1 MLTRIKRTMNFALML
16 TVFVT
21 IFVVEL
27 PDKTFIATLVLATR
41 YRPILVWIG
50 VTAAF
55 LVQTVIAVAFGG
67 LISRLPEQPVFAVVA
82 VLFLVAGV
90 LLLRGASEA
99 DAEEEETETKYG
111 GAADL
116 GSSRWRAMS
125 ASFLILFLAEWG
137 DLTQLATAGFVAKG
151 GSPLSVGLGAFLAL
165 ALVAGLA
172 AIIGRALLTRLRL
185 SLIRRVGGVLCLVFA
200 ATMALQ
206 LFGVE
211 LPSWLPF

>member
-1 MLTRIKRTMNFALML
+1 MNFALML

-21 IFVVEL
+21 IIVVEL

-41 YRPILVWIG
+41 YRPVLVWIG

-55 LVQTVIAVAFGG
+55 LVQTVIAVALGG
-67 LISRLPEQPVFAVVA
+67 LISRLPEQPVHAVVA

-90 LLLRGASEA
+90 LLLRGVSEA
-99 DAEEEETETKYG
+99 DAEEKETETKYG
-111 GAADL
+111 GATDL
-116 GSSRWRAMS
+116 GSSPWRAMS

>member
-1 MLTRIKRTMNFALML
+1 MNFALMS

-21 IFVVEL
+21 VFVVEL

-41 YRPILVWIG
+41 YRPVLVWIG

-55 LVQTVIAVAFGG
+55 LVQTVIAVVFGG
-67 LISRLPEQPVFAVVA
+67 LISRLPEQPVHAVVA

-90 LLLRGASEA
+90 LLIRGASEA
-99 DAEEEETETKYG
+99 DAEEEETEKRYG
-111 GAADL
+111 GSTEPD
-116 GSSRWRAMS
+116 SSSWRAIS
-125 ASFLILFLAEWG
+125 ASFLILFVAEWG

-165 ALVAGLA
+165 GLVAGLA
-172 AIIGRALLTRLRL
+172 AIIGRALLSRLRL
-185 SLIRRVGGVLCLVFA
+185 SLIRRIGGAICLVFA
-200 ATMALQ
+200 ATMAVQ

>member
-1 MLTRIKRTMNFALML
+1 MNFALMF

-41 YRPILVWIG
+41 YRPILVWVG

-55 LVQTVIAVAFGG
+55 LVQTVIAVALGG
-67 LISRLPEQPVFAVVA
+67 LISRLPEQPVHAVVA

-99 DAEEEETETKYG
+99 DAEEEETETKYA
-111 GAADL
+111 GATDL
-116 GSSRWRAMS
+116 GSAPWRAMS

-165 ALVAGLA
+165 AMVAGLA
-172 AIIGRALLTRLRL
+172 AVIGRALLTRLRL
-185 SLIRRVGGVLCLVFA
+185 SLIRRVGGVICLVFA
-200 ATMALQ
+200 AATALQ

-211 LPSWLPF
+211 LPSALPF